1 MATTTNALSTAT
13 GNNLSSY
20 TSASFTP
27 AASDY
32 LFVVVH
38 ATDTAVAGTMSDS
51 QGLSWSNLMSVVSNT
66 SNIVNVFYST
76 TTTSATAMTVTWDC
90 SADSAT
96 GAIISILRISGSNG
110 RIRQFTS
117 NSGTSSETPSVVFD
131 TACHTVNAA
140 IFTQCNLSNPHGLT
154 APASYVARNS
164 NQITVAPTIGLAT
177 ASRST
182 GETTDTI
189 TAGGASP
196 TDWTAIGVEWYDDT
210 DYDVVLSG
218 VGVTNA
224 TGSVGISNSVAAS
237 GQALAV
243 SGGSIVAN
251 FSNALSGQSATAA
264 QGSLSK
270 TIGVTLSGQQ
280 ATVSS
285 GTLSAF
291 NSIALTG
298 QQIIS
303 AIGSV
308 TVAASDI
315 LVALVG
321 QS

>member
-1 MATTTNALSTAT
+1 MALTTNALSTAT

-96 GAIISILRISGSNG
+96 GAIISVLRISGSNG

-117 NSGTSSETPSVVFD
+117 KSGPSSETPNVVFS
-131 TACHTVNAA
+131 TACRTANPV
-140 IFTQCNLSNPHGLT
+140 IFTQCNLSTPHGMT
-154 APASYVARNS
+154 APASHIARNA
-164 NQITVAPTIGLAT
+164 NQVSSAPTIGLST
-177 ASRST
+177 SSRVS
-182 GETTDTI
+182 GETADTI

-210 DYDVVLSG
+210 DYDVVLSVLVLLMLLG
-218 VGVTNA
+218 L
-224 TGSVGISNSVAAS
+224 SV
-237 GQALAV
+237 
-243 SGGSIVAN
+243 
-251 FSNALSGQSATAA
+251 
-264 QGSLSK
+264 
-270 TIGVTLSGQQ
+270 
-280 ATVSS
+280 
-285 GTLSAF
+285 
-291 NSIALTG
+291 
-298 QQIIS
+298 
-303 AIGSV
+303 
-308 TVAASDI
+308 
-315 LVALVG
+315 
-321 QS
+321 